1 VSLAYAIVP
10 FGIVGL
16 STLAIVMLVG
26 LIALRLFLGAW
37 QPRPAFYAGVIAAPI
52 VAAAVFYYLSRSPLM
67 TAWFIAVPLAIA
79 APALIAAR
87 LARAGAALSLG
98 IVVAYCLAVFF
109 ALRDFSL
116 PVPVDETPNAASSLH
131 ASAPDLARFL
141 IELARPTLGNRVA
154 TQQMTTAQHRIDDVA
169 AWGLGIGVERH
180 AQGRDLWQWG
190 SNPGAKSLIII
201 SPETGD
207 GIVILSNGEVD
218 GDFTRRIAARI
229 LGRKGCWRAG
239 CEE

>member
-1 VSLAYAIVP
+1 
-10 FGIVGL
+10 
-16 STLAIVMLVG
+16 
-26 LIALRLFLGAW
+26 LG
-37 QPRPAFYAGVIAAPI
+37 
-52 VAAAVFYYLSRSPLM
+52 
-67 TAWFIAVPLAIA
+67 
-79 APALIAAR
+79 
-87 LARAGAALSLG
+87 
-98 IVVAYCLAVFF
+98 
-109 ALRDFSL
+109 D
-116 PVPVDETPNAASSLH
+116 
-131 ASAPDLARFL
+131 
-141 IELARPTLGNRVA
+141 RVA